1 MSARP
6 HGGVTSTVKAPPP
19 LPSAAARP
27 AASGAALPAPTLAG
41 AQPGAAVIADGGTAL
56 GLSKP
61 GAARPK
67 PPARPARPA
76 QKGAPLQSLIVPR
89 GPKPSVPELWQDE
102 DEAQWLL
109 KLAKARV
116 AAAEAEADE
125 DAEWRA
131 ALARAQAR
139 VTPREPELAH
149 TTSTVRAIS
158 PPPDAEPDWDALL
171 QVARARA
178 VHDEAAGLLQPKAP
192 KPARP
197 AKPRRPTQSG
207 TFAAVGDFSEASAGS
222 ASVRRLP
229 PPIPRRSSGA
239 GASADPFAPLVPFTP
254 PQREAQVVSWPPVA
268 LMAG

>member
-1 MSARP
+1 
-6 HGGVTSTVKAPPP
+6 
-19 LPSAAARP
+19 
-27 AASGAALPAPTLAG
+27 
-41 AQPGAAVIADGGTAL
+41 
-56 GLSKP
+56 
-61 GAARPK
+61 
-67 PPARPARPA
+67 
-76 QKGAPLQSLIVPR
+76 VPR

-116 AAAEAEADE
+116 AAAEAAEAQADE
-125 DAEWRA
+125 EAEWRA

-139 VTPREPELAH
+139 DTRREPELAH
-149 TTSTVRAIS
+149 TTSTVRAIP

-178 VHDEAAGLLQPKAP
+178 AHDEAAGLIQPKAP

-197 AKPRRPTQSG
+197 AKPRRTAQSG
-207 TFAAVGDFSEASAGS
+207 TFATVDVSELSEEPARP

-229 PPIPRRSSGA
+229 PPIPRRSSAA
-239 GASADPFAPLVPFTP
+239 GVSADPFAPLVPFTP